1 MVKAATQDKVPIT
14 RAEGL
19 GLVAMG
25 LAVLVIANDFTA
37 LSIAI
42 PAIEQDLDSDV
53 TTTQWVI
60 NGYALVFGIL
70 IVTGGRLADMFGRRR
85 IFFIGSAIF
94 AVFSVL
100 AGLADDVWL
109 LLLARAV
116 MGVGGALM
124 WPAILGMTFAI
135 VPRNRA
141 GIAGGLILG
150 MAGFGNAVGPLLG
163 GVLTDLASWRWIFFL
178 NLPIA
183 AFAAFVTWRVVP
195 ATRPEDAERRL
206 DYGGIVALSVA
217 LLALLLA
224 LDLGADEGWTDPI
237 IVGLFAVAA
246 VGVVLFGLIER
257 SVGDRAL
264 VPKDVIQNQAFF
276 TAGLATLLMS
286 AIFFAA
292 LLYLPQFMTKELGF
306 SPLKAGVGLL
316 PMMGL
321 FALASFVSGPLYSR
335 VGPKLIVSAGAICL
349 ASGIFMLSWV
359 DTIDSYQ
366 GLVIGMIVVGAG
378 IGLFLSSITTVAI
391 TALDESRASLG
402 GAIVYMFQIAG
413 GAVGLGLNTALVVTA
428 SSLPDGIHTAFLVD
442 TALALCGLAV
452 VILFVGGRVDEER
465 IRNLRHH
472 HRAHA

>member
-1 MVKAATQDKVPIT
+1 VKAATQEKDPIT

-19 GLVAMG
+19 GLAAMG

-37 LSIAI
+37 LSIAL

-85 IFFIGSAIF
+85 IFFIGSTIF

-109 LLLARAV
+109 LLISRAV
-116 MGVGGALM
+116 MGIGGAMM
-124 WPAILGMTFAI
+124 WPAILGMTYAI
-135 VPRNRA
+135 VPRSRA

-195 ATRPEDAERRL
+195 GTKLEDAERRL

-224 LDLGADEGWTDPI
+224 LDMGADEGWTDPI

-246 VGVVLFGLIER
+246 AGLVLFGLIER
-257 SVGDRAL
+257 GIGDRAL

-306 SPLKAGVGLL
+306 SPLEAGAGLL

-321 FALASFVSGPLYSR
+321 FALASFVAGPLYSR
-335 VGPKLIVSAGAICL
+335 VGPKLIVSVGAICL
-349 ASGIFMLSWV
+349 ASGMFMLSWV
-359 DTIDSYQ
+359 DTIDTYQ

-378 IGLFLSSITTVAI
+378 IGLFYSSITTVAI

-428 SSLPDGIHTAFLVD
+428 SSLPDGIHIAFLVD

-452 VILFVGGRVDEER
+452 VVLFVGGRVDAAR
-465 IRNLRHH
+465 VRDLRHH

>member
-1 MVKAATQDKVPIT
+1 MAQVKDPIT
-14 RAEGL
+14 RSEGL

-37 LSIAI
+37 LSIAL
-42 PAIEQDLDSDV
+42 PAIEQDLDADV
-53 TTTQWVI
+53 TTSQWVI

-70 IVTGGRLADMFGRRR
+70 IVSGGRLADMFGRRR

-109 LLLARAV
+109 LLASRAV
-116 MGVGGALM
+116 MGIGGAMM

-135 VPRNRA
+135 VPRSRA

-163 GVLTDLASWRWIFFL
+163 GALTDLASWRWIFFL

-183 AFAAFVTWRVVP
+183 ALAAVVTWRVVP
-195 ATRPEDAERRL
+195 AEKIEGVDRRL
-206 DYGGIVALSVA
+206 DYGGIASLSIA

-224 LDLGADEGWTDPI
+224 LDLGADEGWTDPVI
-237 IVGLFAVAA
+237 LGLFAVAA
-246 VGVVLFGLIER
+246 IGLVVFGTIER
-257 SVGDRAL
+257 GAGEHAL
-264 VPKDVIQNQAFF
+264 IPRDVIENRVFF
-276 TAGLATLLMS
+276 AAGLATLLMS

-292 LLYLPQFMTKELGF
+292 LLYLPQFMTKELDF
-306 SPLKAGVGLL
+306 SPVEAGVGLL
-316 PMMGL
+316 PMMGM
-321 FALASFVSGPLYSR
+321 FALASFVAGPLYSR
-335 VGPKLIVSAGAICL
+335 MGPKLIVSLGAVCL
-349 ASGIFMLSWV
+349 AVGMFLLSWV
-359 DTIDSYQ
+359 DTIDAYQ
-366 GLVIGMIVVGAG
+366 GLVIGMIVLGSG
-378 IGLFLSSITTVAI
+378 IGLFYSSITTVAI

-402 GAIVYMFQIAG
+402 GAIIYMFQIGG

-428 SSLPDGIHTAFLVD
+428 SSLPEGIRIAFLVD

-452 VILFVGGRVDEER
+452 VVFFVGGRVDPVR
-465 IRNLRHH
+465 LRHLMHH

>member
-1 MVKAATQDKVPIT
+1 MAQVKDPIT
-14 RAEGL
+14 RSEGL

-37 LSIAI
+37 LSIAL
-42 PAIEQDLDSDV
+42 PAIEQDLDADV
-53 TTTQWVI
+53 TTSQWVI

-70 IVTGGRLADMFGRRR
+70 IVSGGRLADMFGRRR

-109 LLLARAV
+109 LLASRAV
-116 MGVGGALM
+116 MGIGGAMM

-135 VPRNRA
+135 VPRSRA

-163 GVLTDLASWRWIFFL
+163 GALTDLASWRWIFFL

-183 AFAAFVTWRVVP
+183 ALAAVVTWRVVP
-195 ATRPEDAERRL
+195 AEKIEGVDRRL
-206 DYGGIVALSVA
+206 DYGGIASLSIA

-224 LDLGADEGWTDPI
+224 LDLGADEGWTDPVI
-237 IVGLFAVAA
+237 LGLFAVAA
-246 VGVVLFGLIER
+246 IGLVVFGTIER
-257 SVGDRAL
+257 GAGEHAL
-264 VPKDVIQNQAFF
+264 IPRDVIENRVFF
-276 TAGLATLLMS
+276 AAGLATLLMS

-292 LLYLPQFMTKELGF
+292 LLYLPQFMTKELDF
-306 SPLKAGVGLL
+306 SPVEAGVGLL
-316 PMMGL
+316 PMMGM
-321 FALASFVSGPLYSR
+321 FALASFVAGPLYSR
-335 VGPKLIVSAGAICL
+335 MGPKLIVSLGAVGLAAGMFL
-349 ASGIFMLSWV
+349 LSWV
-359 DTIDSYQ
+359 DTIDAYQ
-366 GLVIGMIVVGAG
+366 GLVIGMIVLGSG
-378 IGLFLSSITTVAI
+378 IGLFYSSITTVAI

-402 GAIVYMFQIAG
+402 GAIIYMFQIGG

-428 SSLPDGIHTAFLVD
+428 SSLPEGIRIAFLVD

-452 VILFVGGRVDEER
+452 VVLFVGGRVDPVR
-465 IRNLRHH
+465 LRHLMHH

>member
-1 MVKAATQDKVPIT
+1 MTQVKDSIS
-14 RAEGL
+14 RSEGL
-19 GLVAMG
+19 GLAAMG

-37 LSIAI
+37 LSIAL
-42 PAIEQDLDSDV
+42 PAIENDLDSDV

-94 AVFSVL
+94 AFFSVL

-109 LLLARAV
+109 LLASRGI
-116 MGVGGALM
+116 MGIGGAMM
-124 WPAILGMTFAI
+124 WPAILGMTYSI
-135 VPRNRA
+135 VPRSRA

-195 ATRPEDAERRL
+195 GTRVEGAERRL
-206 DYGGIVALSVA
+206 DYGGIVTLSVA
-217 LLALLLA
+217 LMALLVA
-224 LDLGADEGWTDPI
+224 LDLGSDEGWTDPVI
-237 IVGLFAVAA
+237 LGLFAISAI
-246 VGVVLFGLIER
+246 GLLSFGAIER

-264 VPKDVIQNQAFF
+264 VPKDVMQNRAFF

-306 SPLKAGVGLL
+306 SPIEAGLGLL
-316 PMMGL
+316 PMMCM
-321 FALASFVSGPLYSR
+321 FALASFVAGPLYSR
-335 VGPKLIVSAGAICL
+335 VGPKLIVSLGATCL
-349 ASGIFMLSWV
+349 VVGMFLLSFV
-359 DTIDSYQ
+359 DTIDAYQ
-366 GLVIGMIVVGAG
+366 GLVIGMLVVGTG
-378 IGLFLSSITTVAI
+378 IGLFYSSITTVAI

-402 GAIVYMFQIAG
+402 GAIIYMFQIGG

-428 SSLPDGIHTAFLVD
+428 SSLADGISVAFLVD
-442 TALALCGLAV
+442 TVLALGGLV
-452 VILFVGGRVDEER
+452 VVVLFVGGQVDEER
-465 IRNLRHH
+465 VRHMMHH

>member
-1 MVKAATQDKVPIT
+1 MAQVKDSIT
-14 RAEGL
+14 RSDGL

-37 LSIAI
+37 LSIAL

-85 IFFIGSAIF
+85 IFFMGSAIF
-94 AVFSVL
+94 ALFSVL

-109 LLLARAV
+109 LLVSRGI
-116 MGVGGALM
+116 MGVGGAMM
-124 WPAILGMTFAI
+124 WPAILGMTYAI
-135 VPRNRA
+135 VPRSRA

-150 MAGFGNAVGPLLG
+150 VAGFGNAVGPLLG
-163 GVLTDLASWRWIFFL
+163 GALTDLASWRWIFFL

-195 ATRPEDAERRL
+195 ATKLEDAERRL
-206 DYGGIVALSVA
+206 DYGGIVSLSVA
-217 LLALLLA
+217 LMAALVA
-224 LDLGADEGWTDPI
+224 LDLGADEGWTDPVI
-237 IVGLFAVAA
+237 LGLFAVSA
-246 VGVVLFGLIER
+246 VGLLVFGLIER
-257 SVGDRAL
+257 GAGDRAL
-264 VPKDVIQNQAFF
+264 VPKDVIQNQTFF

-306 SPLKAGVGLL
+306 SPIEAGLGLL
-316 PMMGL
+316 PMMSL
-321 FALASFVSGPLYSR
+321 FALASFVAGPLYSR
-335 VGPKLIVSAGAICL
+335 VGPKLIVSVGATCL
-349 ASGIFMLSWV
+349 VVGMFLLSSV
-359 DTIDSYQ
+359 DTIDAYQ
-366 GLVIGMIVVGAG
+366 GLVVGMIVVGAG
-378 IGLFLSSITTVAI
+378 IGLFYSSITTVAI

-402 GAIVYMFQIAG
+402 GGIIYMLQIAG

-428 SSLPDGIHTAFLVD
+428 SSLADGMQVAFLVD
-442 TALALCGLAV
+442 TALALCGLVVAV
-452 VILFVGGRVDEER
+452 LFVGGQVDEER
-465 IRNLRHH
+465 VRNLMHH

>member
-1 MVKAATQDKVPIT
+1 MSQVKDSISRSEA
-14 RAEGL
+14 L
-19 GLVAMG
+19 GLAAMG

-37 LSIAI
+37 LSIAL
-42 PAIEQDLDSDV
+42 PAIEEALSSDV

-70 IVTGGRLADMFGRRR
+70 IVTGGRLADMYGRRR

-94 AVFSVL
+94 ATFSVL
-100 AGLADDVWL
+100 AGFADDVWL

-116 MGVGGALM
+116 MGIGGAMM

-135 VPRNRA
+135 VPRSRA

-150 MAGFGNAVGPLLG
+150 MAGFGNAVGPLVG

-195 ATRPEDAERRL
+195 ATKVEDAERRI
-206 DYGGIVALSVA
+206 DYAGVVTLSIA

-224 LDLGADEGWTDPI
+224 LDFGSDEGWTDPMI
-237 IVGLFAVAA
+237 IVLFAVAA
-246 VGVVLFGLIER
+246 VGLLVFGYVENR
-257 SVGDRAL
+257 SGEHAL
-264 VPKDVIQNQAFF
+264 VPSDVIQNRDFF

-286 AIFFAA
+286 AIFFAS
-292 LLYLPQFMTKELGF
+292 LLYLPQFLTKVLGF
-306 SPLKAGVGLL
+306 SPVEAGLGLL

-321 FALASFVSGPLYSR
+321 FALASFVAGPLYSR
-335 VGPKLIVSAGAICL
+335 VGPKPIVTLGAVAL
-349 ASGIFMLSWV
+349 VVGMFLLSFV
-359 DTIDSYQ
+359 DRIDSYSAA
-366 GLVIGMIVVGAG
+366 LVIGMVVLGTG
-378 IGLFLSSITTVAI
+378 IGLFYSTITTVAI

-402 GAIVYMFQIAG
+402 GAIIYMFQIAG
-413 GAVGLGLNTALVVTA
+413 GAVGLGLNTAFVVSA
-428 SSLPDGIHTAFLVD
+428 SSLADGIHVAFLVD
-442 TALALCGLAV
+442 MALAVGGLIV
-452 VILFVGGRVDEER
+452 VVLFVGGQVREQELEHLIHR
-465 IRNLRHH
+465 

>member
-1 MVKAATQDKVPIT
+1 MAQVEDPIT
-14 RAEGL
+14 RSEGL

-37 LSIAI
+37 LSIAL
-42 PAIEQDLDSDV
+42 PAIEQDLDADV
-53 TTTQWVI
+53 TTSQWVI

-70 IVTGGRLADMFGRRR
+70 IVSGGRLADMFGRRR

-109 LLLARAV
+109 LLASRAV
-116 MGVGGALM
+116 MGIGGAMM

-135 VPRNRA
+135 VPRSRA

-163 GVLTDLASWRWIFFL
+163 GALTDLASWRWIFFL

-183 AFAAFVTWRVVP
+183 ALAAVVTWRVVP
-195 ATRPEDAERRL
+195 AEKIEGAERRL
-206 DYGGIVALSVA
+206 DYGGIATLSIA

-224 LDLGADEGWTDPI
+224 LDLGVDEGWTDPLI
-237 IVGLFAVAA
+237 LGLFAVAA
-246 VGVVLFGLIER
+246 IGLVVFGAIER
-257 SVGDRAL
+257 GAGEHAL
-264 VPKDVIQNQAFF
+264 IPRDVIENRVFF
-276 TAGLATLLMS
+276 AAGLATLLMS

-292 LLYLPQFMTKELGF
+292 LLYLPQFMTKELDF
-306 SPLKAGVGLL
+306 SPVEAGVGLL
-316 PMMGL
+316 PMMGM
-321 FALASFVSGPLYSR
+321 FALASFVAGPLYSR
-335 VGPKLIVSAGAICL
+335 MGPKLIISLGAVCL
-349 ASGIFMLSWV
+349 AAGMFLLSWV
-359 DTIDSYQ
+359 DTIDAYQ
-366 GLVIGMIVVGAG
+366 GLVIGMIVLGSG
-378 IGLFLSSITTVAI
+378 IGLFYSSITTVAI

-402 GAIVYMFQIAG
+402 GAIIYMFQIGG

-428 SSLPDGIHTAFLVD
+428 SSLPEGIRIAFLVD

-452 VILFVGGRVDEER
+452 VVFFVGGRADPVR
-465 IRNLRHH
+465 LRHLMHH

>member
-1 MVKAATQDKVPIT
+1 MSQVKDSIT
-14 RAEGL
+14 RSEAL
-19 GLVAMG
+19 GLAAMG

-37 LSIAI
+37 LSIAL
-42 PAIEQDLDSDV
+42 PAIEDALSSDV

-94 AVFSVL
+94 ATFSVL
-100 AGLADDVWL
+100 AGFADDVWL
-109 LLLARAV
+109 LLLSRAV
-116 MGVGGALM
+116 MGVGGAMM

-135 VPRNRA
+135 VPRSRA

-150 MAGFGNAVGPLLG
+150 MAGFGNAVGPLVG

-195 ATRPEDAERRL
+195 ATKVESAERRI
-206 DYGGIVALSVA
+206 DYAGVVTLSIA

-224 LDLGADEGWTDPI
+224 LDFGADEGWTDPMI
-237 IVGLFAVAA
+237 IGLFAVAA
-246 VGVVLFGLIER
+246 VGLLVFGYVENR
-257 SVGDRAL
+257 SGEHAL
-264 VPKDVIQNQAFF
+264 VPNDVIQNRDFF

-286 AIFFAA
+286 ALFFAS
-292 LLYLPQFMTKELGF
+292 LLYLPQFMTKVLGF
-306 SPLKAGVGLL
+306 SPVEAGVGLL

-321 FALASFVSGPLYSR
+321 FALASFVAGPLYSR
-335 VGPKLIVSAGAICL
+335 VGPKPIVTLGAGCL
-349 ASGIFMLSWV
+349 VVGMFLLSFV
-359 DTIDSYQ
+359 DTIDTYG
-366 GLVIGMIVVGAG
+366 GLVVGMLVLGTG
-378 IGLFLSSITTVAI
+378 IGLFYSTITTVAI

-413 GAVGLGLNTALVVTA
+413 GAVGLGLNTAFVVTA
-428 SSLPDGIHTAFLVD
+428 SSLADGIHVAFLVD
-442 TALALCGLAV
+442 TALAVCGLV
-452 VILFVGGRVDEER
+452 VVVFFVGGQ
-465 IRNLRHH
+465 IREQELEHLIH
-472 HRAHA
+472 WQRAHA

>member
-1 MVKAATQDKVPIT
+1 MAQVEDPIT
-14 RAEGL
+14 RSEGL

-37 LSIAI
+37 LSIAL
-42 PAIEQDLDSDV
+42 PAIEQDLDADV
-53 TTTQWVI
+53 TTSQWVI

-70 IVTGGRLADMFGRRR
+70 IVSGGRLADMFGRRR

-109 LLLARAV
+109 LLASRAV
-116 MGVGGALM
+116 MGIGGAMM

-135 VPRNRA
+135 VPRSRA

-163 GVLTDLASWRWIFFL
+163 GALTDLASWRWIFFL

-183 AFAAFVTWRVVP
+183 ALAAVVTWRVVP
-195 ATRPEDAERRL
+195 AEKIEGADRRL
-206 DYGGIVALSVA
+206 DYGGIATLSIA

-224 LDLGADEGWTDPI
+224 LDLGVDEGWTDPLI
-237 IVGLFAVAA
+237 LGLFAVAA
-246 VGVVLFGLIER
+246 IGLVVFGAIER
-257 SVGDRAL
+257 GAGEHAL
-264 VPKDVIQNQAFF
+264 IPRDVIENRVFF
-276 TAGLATLLMS
+276 AAGLATLLMS

-292 LLYLPQFMTKELGF
+292 LLYLPQFMTKELDF
-306 SPLKAGVGLL
+306 SPVEAGVGLL
-316 PMMGL
+316 PMMGM
-321 FALASFVSGPLYSR
+321 FALASFVAGPLYSR
-335 VGPKLIVSAGAICL
+335 MGPKLIISLGAVCL
-349 ASGIFMLSWV
+349 AAGMFLLSWV
-359 DTIDSYQ
+359 DTIDAYQ
-366 GLVIGMIVVGAG
+366 GLVIGMIVLGSG
-378 IGLFLSSITTVAI
+378 IGLFYSSITTVAI

-402 GAIVYMFQIAG
+402 GAIIYMFQIGG

-428 SSLPDGIHTAFLVD
+428 SSLPEGIRIAFLVD

-452 VILFVGGRVDEER
+452 VVFFVGGRADPVR
-465 IRNLRHH
+465 LRHLMHH

>member
-1 MVKAATQDKVPIT
+1 MTRATTQDKDPVT

-37 LSIAI
+37 LSIAL
-42 PAIEQDLDSDV
+42 PAIEQDLSADV
-53 TTTQWVI
+53 TTSQWVI

-116 MGVGGALM
+116 MGVGGAMM

-135 VPRNRA
+135 VPRSRA
-141 GIAGGLILG
+141 GIAGGLVLG
-150 MAGFGNAVGPLLG
+150 MAGFGNAVGPLVG

-183 AFAAFVTWRVVP
+183 AFAAFVTWRVIP
-195 ATRPEDAERRL
+195 GAKPEVVDRRL
-206 DYGGIVALSVA
+206 DYGGIATLSVA

-224 LDLGADEGWTDPI
+224 LDLGADEGWTDPVI
-237 IVGLFAVAA
+237 LGLFAVAA
-246 VGVVLFGLIER
+246 IGLVVFGAIER
-257 SVGDRAL
+257 GVGGRAL
-264 VPKDVIQNQAFF
+264 VPKDVIQNRTFF

-321 FALASFVSGPLYSR
+321 FALASFVAGPLYSR
-335 VGPKLIVSAGAICL
+335 VGPKLIVSTGAVCL
-349 ASGIFMLSWV
+349 ASGMLLLSRV
-359 DTIDSYQ
+359 DTIDTYQ
-366 GLVIGMIVVGAG
+366 GLVIGMIVLGVGV
-378 IGLFLSSITTVAI
+378 GLFYSSITTVAI

-428 SSLPDGIHTAFLVD
+428 SSLPDGIRTAFLVD
-442 TALALCGLAV
+442 TALALGGLAV
-452 VILFVGGRVDEER
+452 VLMFVGGQVDAQR
-465 IRNLRHH
+465 LRNLTHH
-472 HRAHA
+472 HRAHG

>member
-1 MVKAATQDKVPIT
+1 MAQVEDPIT
-14 RAEGL
+14 RSEGL

-37 LSIAI
+37 LSIAL
-42 PAIEQDLDSDV
+42 PAIEQDLDADV
-53 TTTQWVI
+53 TTSQWVI

-70 IVTGGRLADMFGRRR
+70 IVSGGRLADMFGRRR

-109 LLLARAV
+109 LLASRAV
-116 MGVGGALM
+116 MGIGGAMM

-135 VPRNRA
+135 VPRSRA

-163 GVLTDLASWRWIFFL
+163 GALTDLASWRWIFFL

-183 AFAAFVTWRVVP
+183 ALAAVVTWRVVP
-195 ATRPEDAERRL
+195 AEKIEGADRRL
-206 DYGGIVALSVA
+206 DYGGIATLSIA

-224 LDLGADEGWTDPI
+224 LDLGVDEGWTDPLI
-237 IVGLFAVAA
+237 LGLFAVAA
-246 VGVVLFGLIER
+246 IGLVVFGAIER
-257 SVGDRAL
+257 GAGEHAL
-264 VPKDVIQNQAFF
+264 IPRDVIENRVFF
-276 TAGLATLLMS
+276 AAGLATLLMS

-292 LLYLPQFMTKELGF
+292 LLYLPQFMTKELDF
-306 SPLKAGVGLL
+306 SPVEAGVGLL
-316 PMMGL
+316 PMMGM
-321 FALASFVSGPLYSR
+321 FALASFVAGPLYSR
-335 VGPKLIVSAGAICL
+335 MGPKLIISLGAVCL
-349 ASGIFMLSWV
+349 AAGMFLLSWV
-359 DTIDSYQ
+359 DTIDAYQ
-366 GLVIGMIVVGAG
+366 ELVIGMIVLGSG
-378 IGLFLSSITTVAI
+378 IGLFYSSITTVAI

-402 GAIVYMFQIAG
+402 GAIIYMFQIGG

-428 SSLPDGIHTAFLVD
+428 SSLPEGIRIAFLVD

-452 VILFVGGRVDEER
+452 VVFFVGGRADPVR
-465 IRNLRHH
+465 LRHLMHH

>member
-1 MVKAATQDKVPIT
+1 MAQVKDSIT
-14 RAEGL
+14 RSDGL

-37 LSIAI
+37 LSIAL

-85 IFFIGSAIF
+85 IFFLGSAIF

-109 LLLARAV
+109 LLVSRGI
-116 MGVGGALM
+116 MGVGGAMM
-124 WPAILGMTFAI
+124 WPAILGMTYAI
-135 VPRNRA
+135 VPRSRA
-141 GIAGGLILG
+141 GIAGGVILG
-150 MAGFGNAVGPLLG
+150 VAGFGNAVGPLLG
-163 GVLTDLASWRWIFFL
+163 GALTDLASWRWIFFL

-195 ATRPEDAERRL
+195 ATKLEDAERRL
-206 DYGGIVALSVA
+206 DYGGIVTLSIALMA
-217 LLALLLA
+217 LLVA
-224 LDLGADEGWTDPI
+224 LDLGADEGWTDPVI
-237 IVGLFAVAA
+237 LGLFAVSA
-246 VGVVLFGLIER
+246 VGLLAFGFIER
-257 SVGDRAL
+257 GVGDRAL

-306 SPLKAGVGLL
+306 SPIEAGAGLL
-316 PMMGL
+316 PMMSL
-321 FALASFVSGPLYSR
+321 FALASFLAGPLYTR
-335 VGPKLIVSAGAICL
+335 VGPKPIVSVGATCL
-349 ASGIFMLSWV
+349 VFGMFLLSFV
-359 DTIDSYQ
+359 DTIDAYQ
-366 GLVIGMIVVGAG
+366 GLVVGMIVVGAG
-378 IGLFLSSITTVAI
+378 IGLFYSSITTVAI

-402 GAIVYMFQIAG
+402 GGIIYMFQIAG

-428 SSLPDGIHTAFLVD
+428 SSLADGIQVAFLVD
-442 TALALCGLAV
+442 TVLALCGLV
-452 VILFVGGRVDEER
+452 VVVLFVGGQIDEER
-465 IRNLRHH
+465 VRNLMHH